1 MSELLR
7 AGWMVHIGMARENAE
22 SGWYY
27 NVVMENGSH
36 KVNGW
41 DRDLG
46 TAIYVA
52 LEKATRMHGR

>member
-1 MSELLR
+1 
-7 AGWMVHIGMARENAE
+7 MVHIGMARENAE